1 MSYAKRILYVNL
13 TTGKT
18 EVKPLN
24 LKLAKEYIGGI
35 GLRMKLWLD
44 HSKAGVDPFSP
55 ENPLIFMT
63 GPLTGTM
70 APSAGNSYAVVSKS
84 PLTGTIGEAKAHGFF
99 GSEIKRAGYDVIIFT
114 GMDR

>member
-1 MSYAKRILYVNL
+1 MSFAKRVLYVDL
-13 TTGKT
+13 TSGKT
-18 EVKPLN
+18 EVKPLDM
-24 LKLAKEYIGGI
+24 KLAKEYIGGI
-35 GLRMKLWLD
+35 GLGMKLWLD

-84 PLTGTIGEAKAHGFF
+84 PLTETIGEAKAHGFF
-99 GSEIKRAGYDVIIFT
+99 GSEIKRART
-114 GMDR
+114 PR